1 MDEKDII
8 RIAAE
13 TGIDA
18 EVLRKYV
25 EKLIVEEG
33 MGKGAVKKRVRSV
46 GKKNMSG
53 DVYYEMQKIN
63 TEPVNKYVGDDV
75 YYPFIPETKG
85 DGGIDIGAGI
95 KLQDANGN
103 FIYPDIANS
112 DEDIERLK
120 NEGMDE
126 KTYRSLFGRV
136 LKRDILKSKETY
148 NNFIKENNI
157 GVGRDFN
164 ELDDYTKLLMTDT
177 TYNTGKL
184 RIYEKMMTG
193 IANNDIDQISKE
205 YHHKARIKGK
215 LVPIGSRNEMRK
227 SFFLKNMAMNQ
238 NIAGVA
244 LENYMDNITTGQG
257 IVSKLGRIYDES
269 SIGQFFSGQMQPAMP
284 DSTAMSVPEQET
296 FYIDNASKMMSP
308 YEN

>member
-8 RIAAE
+8 RIADE

-46 GKKNMSG
+46 GKKNISG

-75 YYPFIPETKG
+75 YFPFIPETKG
-85 DGGIDIGAGI
+85 DGGVDIGAGI

-103 FIYPDIANS
+103 FIHPDIANS

-126 KTYRSLFGRV
+126 KTYRGLFGRV
-136 LKRDILKSKETY
+136 LKDKILGSKRIY

-157 GVGRDFN
+157 GLNRDF
-164 ELDDYTKLLMTDT
+164 EQLDDYTKLLMTDT
-177 TYNTGKL
+177 NYNAGLGIFK
-184 RIYEKMMTG
+184 KMMTG
-193 IANNDIDQISKE
+193 IANNDLDYVANE
-205 YHHKARIKGK
+205 YHVKKKIDGK
-215 LVPIGSRNEMRK
+215 FIPIGSRNEMRK
-227 SFFLKNMAMNQ
+227 SFLLKNMAMNQ
-238 NIAGVA
+238 NIAGVT

-257 IVSKLGRIYDES
+257 IKSKLGRIYNES
-269 SIGQFFSGQMQPAMP
+269 TIGKFFSGQMQPSMP

-296 FYIDNASKMMSP
+296 FYIDNASQMMNP